1 MAAQVA
7 ASPVTAASPLQRL
20 AAGAPS
26 TAVAPVTPSAYGPA
40 VPVPPPAPVS
50 LPRPAPLSRGAIGEG
65 DLSFGDGPPSSS
77 RLGRHLEE
85 SGYAAWHPRCYD
97 RTLSGGGPPVHYD
110 NGDAPRTPVSPA
122 RHEPYYGGVS
132 RFPSAHSAPLRGY
145 TPKRRS
151 PSTPPWE
158 KEVRL
163 GELQR
168 L

>member
-1 MAAQVA
+1 M
-7 ASPVTAASPLQRL
+7 
-20 AAGAPS
+20 
-26 TAVAPVTPSAYGPA
+26 
-40 VPVPPPAPVS
+40 
-50 LPRPAPLSRGAIGEG
+50 SRGAIGEG
-65 DLSFGDGPPSSS
+65 DLSFGDGPPSSC

-110 NGDAPRTPVSPA
+110 NGDAPRTPSSPA